1 MITFNVDD
9 TVTVSEELPCG
20 MYKGFNIPHALLQ
33 FIGKKCIIEYLLP
46 SEKDSKHRFAFLTPC
61 DWDVDQEMKNATPL
75 FPIEFLIPWEDKEE
89 ESMSAE
95 NKEPSKVILGVAP
108 DVPVVTNES
117 GGKQSDTPYAFHMLP
132 TSALFAAAGVAK
144 YGADKY
150 GETIDNRN
158 YIKIPTVEHV
168 NHAVQHLIAYLA
180 GDEQDDHLAHAI
192 VRCMFA
198 FDTDRRERSA

>member
-1 MITFNVDD
+1 MNTLKPGDF
-9 TVTVSEELPCG
+9 VTVSKDLPVG
-20 MYKGFNIPHALLQ
+20 MYKGINFNETLQ
-33 FIGKKCIIEYLLP
+33 EFIGKKSVVTRLLSDERSFYTTAFISP
-46 SEKDSKHRFAFLTPC
+46 VGWNRSDISKTISAIL
-61 DWDVDQEMKNATPL
+61 
-75 FPIEFLIPWEDKEE
+75 PIEFLIPWEDKEE
-89 ESMSAE
+89 ESMSTE
-95 NKEPSKVILGVAP
+95 NKEPGKVILGVAP
-108 DVPVVTNES
+108 DVPVIMNES

>member
-1 MITFNVDD
+1 MNTLKPGDF
-9 TVTVSEELPCG
+9 VTVSEALPVG
-20 MYKGFNIPHALLQ
+20 IYKGINFNETLQ
-33 FIGKKCIIEYLLP
+33 EFIGKKSVITRLLSDERSFYTTALISP
-46 SEKDSKHRFAFLTPC
+46 VGWNRSDISKTISAIL
-61 DWDVDQEMKNATPL
+61 
-75 FPIEFLIPWEDKEE
+75 PIEFLIPWEDKEE
-89 ESMSAE
+89 ESMSTE
-95 NKEPSKVILGVAP
+95 NKEPSKVVLGVAP
-108 DVPVVTNES
+108 DVPVVMNES

-198 FDTDRRERSA
+198 FDTDRRERGA